1 MNPMNDPFADANTE
15 VAEPQVMFST
25 DGQGNWWRREW
36 KPQCP
41 ASVFIRDRCQGVEGH
56 EGDHWCYRPDGSF
69 AWSRDK
75 DHPDYKHAACG
86 STPPGHKQYR
96 TPIEM
101 QPHYYISHY
110 TDSQVTDA
118 AEIARLERGETNAGE
133 SINRPCTPDEI
144 DQLGITSR
152 SRREKE

>member
-1 MNPMNDPFADANTE
+1 L
-15 VAEPQVMFST
+15 
-25 DGQGNWWRREW
+25 
-36 KPQCP
+36 
-41 ASVFIRDRCQGVEGH
+41 
-56 EGDHWCYRPDGSF
+56 

-86 STPPGHKQYR
+86 ATPPGHKHYR

-101 QPHYYISHY
+101 QPQYYLSHY

-118 AEIARLERGETNAGE
+118 EEVARLERGETKAGE

-144 DQLGITSR
+144 EQLGLASR
-152 SRREKE
+152 IRRKEE